1 MIIVNR
7 ITDKKRIEKLKPPIL
22 IYGRRKTG
30 KTFFAK
36 EFFSNAYYFF
46 VRRNRSIYF
55 ENRNESI
62 TYRELTRIIEEFKEK
77 TIIVDE
83 FHRLPDEF
91 LDWLHIKSPKN
102 LVLVTSTL
110 HLVKNLLEKNSPIL
124 GLFLEF
130 RMDLVNERDILL
142 NLKEKIKDYKKLIE
156 FSTYLR
162 EPMLLKWF
170 GINLASILKNLKLV
184 IPSLVGEIFA
194 EEEKELSERY
204 EGIIRALS
212 SGKTTLSEITSSL
225 YSNKLIPKQDVSAVK
240 PYLNTLLEIG
250 LVKRIPEYFGKRY
263 YYFVSSP
270 VIDLYYYLDEKYNFS
285 ERDLEEKYITEKIP
299 MHVEDFIRELLGKI
313 FGMRTFI
320 INKPNMEVEIALARF
335 KKLKIVGEVKWKKKV
350 SKSEIKKIEE
360 KLEKFKGCRKIL
372 VVPSEDAVEKE
383 PEGVEV
389 WDVGKILKEIKN
401 LYNFRLY

>member
-1 MIIVNR
+1 MVIVNR

-62 TYRELTRIIEEFKEK
+62 TYRELTRIIEELKEK

-83 FHRLPDEF
+83 FHRLPEEF

-110 HLVKNLLEKNSPIL
+110 HLVKNLLEKSSPIL

-130 RMDLVNERDILL
+130 RMDLIDERDILL

-170 GINLASILKNLKLV
+170 GINLTSILKNLKLV

-225 YSNKLIPKQDVSAVK
+225 YSNKLIPRQDVSSVK
-240 PYLNTLLEIG
+240 PYLNTLLEMG

-285 ERDLEEKYITEKIP
+285 ERDLDEKYITEKIP

-335 KKLKIVGEVKWKKKV
+335 KKLKIVGEVKWKRRV
-350 SKSEIKKIEE
+350 SKAEIKEIEE

-372 VVPSEDAVEKE
+372 VVPSKDVVEKK
-383 PEGVEV
+383 PERVEV
-389 WDVGKILKEIKN
+389 WDIGMILKEIKN
-401 LYNFRLY
+401 IYNFRLY

>member
-1 MIIVNR
+1 
-7 ITDKKRIEKLKPPIL
+7 
-22 IYGRRKTG
+22 
-30 KTFFAK
+30 
-36 EFFSNAYYFF
+36 
-46 VRRNRSIYF
+46 
-55 ENRNESI
+55 
-62 TYRELTRIIEEFKEK
+62 
-77 TIIVDE
+77 
-83 FHRLPDEF
+83 
-91 LDWLHIKSPKN
+91 LDWLHIKSPKK

-110 HLVKNLLEKNSPIL
+110 HLVKNLLEKSSPIL

-130 RMDLVNERDILL
+130 RMDLVDERDILL

-170 GINLASILKNLKLV
+170 GIDLASILKNLKLV

-212 SGKTTLSEITSSL
+212 SGKTTLSAITSSL

-263 YYFVSSP
+263 YYFISSP
-270 VIDLYYYLDEKYNFS
+270 VIDMYYYLDEKYNFS
-285 ERDLEEKYITEKIP
+285 ERDLDEKYITEKIP

-335 KKLKIVGEVKWKKKV
+335 KKLKIVGEVKWKRRV
-350 SKSEIKKIEE
+350 SKAEIKEIEE

-383 PEGVEV
+383 PKGIEV
-389 WDVGKILKEIKN
+389 WDTGKILKEIKN

>member
-1 MIIVNR
+1 MVIVNR
-7 ITDKKRIEKLKPPIL
+7 TTDKKRIEKLKPPIL
-22 IYGRRKTG
+22 VYGRRKTG
-30 KTFFAK
+30 KTFFVK
-36 EFFSNAYYFF
+36 DFFDDAYYFF

-62 TYRELTRIIEEFKEK
+62 TYKELIRIIDEFKEK

-83 FHRLPDEF
+83 FHRLPEEF

-110 HLVKNLLEKNSPIL
+110 HLAKNLLEKSSPIL

-130 RMDLVNERDILL
+130 RMDLIDERDILL
-142 NLKEKIKDYKKLIE
+142 NLKEKIRDYKRLIE

-170 GINLASILKNLKLV
+170 GISLTSMLKNLKLV

-194 EEEKELSERY
+194 EEEKELSTRY

-212 SGKTTLSEITSSL
+212 SGKTTLSEITSTL
-225 YSNKLIPKQDVSAVK
+225 YSNKLIPKQDVSSVK

-270 VIDLYYYLDEKYNFS
+270 VVDLYYYLDEKYNFS
-285 ERDLEEKYITEKIP
+285 ERDLEEKYIIEKIP
-299 MHVEDFIRELLGKI
+299 MHAEDFLRELLGKI
-313 FGMRTFI
+313 FGMRVFL
-320 INKPNMEVEIALARF
+320 INKPNLEVDIALVGF
-335 KKLKIVGEVKWKKKV
+335 QKLKIVGEVKWKKRVGRAEMK
-350 SKSEIKKIEE
+350 EIEE
-360 KLEKFKGCRKIL
+360 KLGKFKGCRKIL
-372 VVPSEDAVEKE
+372 IVPSEKALEKE
-383 PEGVEV
+383 LKGIEV
-389 WDVGKILKEIKN
+389 WDVERIMEELEVKKDKSMV
-401 LYNFRLY
+401 

>member
-83 FHRLPDEF
+83 FHRLPEEF

-130 RMDLVNERDILL
+130 RMDLVDERDILL

-250 LVKRIPEYFGKRY
+250 LVKRVPEYFGKRY

>member
-1 MIIVNR
+1 
-7 ITDKKRIEKLKPPIL
+7 
-22 IYGRRKTG
+22 
-30 KTFFAK
+30 
-36 EFFSNAYYFF
+36 
-46 VRRNRSIYF
+46 
-55 ENRNESI
+55 
-62 TYRELTRIIEEFKEK
+62 
-77 TIIVDE
+77 
-83 FHRLPDEF
+83 
-91 LDWLHIKSPKN
+91 
-102 LVLVTSTL
+102 
-110 HLVKNLLEKNSPIL
+110 
-124 GLFLEF
+124 
-130 RMDLVNERDILL
+130 MDLVDERDILL

-170 GINLASILKNLKLV
+170 GIDLASILKNLKLV

-212 SGKTTLSEITSSL
+212 SGKTTLSAITSSL

-263 YYFVSSP
+263 YYFISSP
-270 VIDLYYYLDEKYNFS
+270 VIDMYYYLDEKYNFS
-285 ERDLEEKYITEKIP
+285 ERDLDEKYITEKIP

-350 SKSEIKKIEE
+350 SKSEIKEIEE

-383 PEGVEV
+383 PKGIEV
-389 WDVGKILKEIKN
+389 WDTGKILKEIKN

>member
-1 MIIVNR
+1 MVIVNR
-7 ITDKKRIEKLKPPIL
+7 TTDKKRIEKLKPPIL
-22 IYGRRKTG
+22 VYGRRKTG
-30 KTFFAK
+30 KTFFVK
-36 EFFSNAYYFF
+36 DFFGDAYYFF

-62 TYRELTRIIEEFKEK
+62 TYKELIRIIDEFKEK

-83 FHRLPDEF
+83 FHRLPEEF

-110 HLVKNLLEKNSPIL
+110 HLAKNLLEKSSPIL

-130 RMDLVNERDILL
+130 RMDLIDERDILL
-142 NLKEKIKDYKKLIE
+142 NLKEKIRDYKRLIE

-170 GINLASILKNLKLV
+170 GISLTSMLKNLKLV

-194 EEEKELSERY
+194 EEEKELSTRY

-212 SGKTTLSEITSSL
+212 SGKTTLSEITSTL
-225 YSNKLIPKQDVSAVK
+225 YSNKLIPKQDVSSVK

-270 VIDLYYYLDEKYNFS
+270 VVDLYYYLDEKYNFS
-285 ERDLEEKYITEKIP
+285 ERDLEEKYIIEKIP
-299 MHVEDFIRELLGKI
+299 MHVEDFLRELLGKI
-313 FGMRTFI
+313 FGMRVFL
-320 INKPNMEVEIALARF
+320 INKPNLEVDIALVGF
-335 KKLKIVGEVKWKKKV
+335 QKLKIVGEVKWKKRVGRAEMK
-350 SKSEIKKIEE
+350 EIEE
-360 KLEKFKGCRKIL
+360 KLGKFKGCRKIL
-372 VVPSEDAVEKE
+372 IVPSEKALEKE
-383 PEGVEV
+383 LKGIEV
-389 WDVGKILKEIKN
+389 WDVERIMEELEVKKDKSMV
-401 LYNFRLY
+401 

>member
-1 MIIVNR
+1 MVTYKISQ
-7 ITDKKRIEKLKPPIL
+7 KPCARNINPSPSQ
-22 IYGRRKTG
+22 KFVG
-30 KTFFAK
+30 K
-36 EFFSNAYYFF
+36 S
-46 VRRNRSIYF
+46 
-55 ENRNESI
+55 
-62 TYRELTRIIEEFKEK
+62 
-77 TIIVDE
+77 
-83 FHRLPDEF
+83 
-91 LDWLHIKSPKN
+91 
-102 LVLVTSTL
+102 
-110 HLVKNLLEKNSPIL
+110 SPIL

-130 RMDLVNERDILL
+130 RMDLIDEKDILL

-170 GINLASILKNLKLV
+170 GIDLASILKNLKLV

-250 LVKRIPEYFGKRY
+250 LVKRIPEYLGKRY

-285 ERDLEEKYITEKIP
+285 ERDLDEKYIIEKIP
-299 MHVEDFIRELLGKI
+299 MHVEDFLRELLGKI
-313 FGMRTFI
+313 FGMRVFL
-320 INKPNMEVEIALARF
+320 INKPNMEVDIALARF

-350 SKSEIKKIEE
+350 SGAEIKKIEE
-360 KLEKFKGCRKIL
+360 KLGKFKGCRKIL
-372 VVPSEDAVEKE
+372 VVPFRDVVEKE
-383 PEGVEV
+383 PEGIEV
-389 WDVGKILKEIKN
+389 WDTGMILKEIKKIS
-401 LYNFRLY
+401 